1 MLYKLSVFRPNS
13 SSDPLTRATFS
24 PGEGID
30 EVFLRR
36 NNSQNISFF
45 LFGAVVS

>member
-1 MLYKLSVFRPNS
+1 MRHCLLGFRPQS
-13 SSDPLTRATFS
+13 SSDPFGATFS